1 MVIWLPHKN
10 LLSTFCSPWIA
21 LGLVQSQEAVRSPLW
36 LVNVGFGKPHANI
49 TAEGF
54 CTVWGKVEHGALPVC
69 GDRGEGIS
77 VGSEHRAKSVSMSGA
92 QELGVEG
99 GRGVSSF
106 HQKDR
111 TPKWPTAGI

>member
-1 MVIWLPHKN
+1 M
-10 LLSTFCSPWIA
+10 
-21 LGLVQSQEAVRSPLW
+21 
-36 LVNVGFGKPHANI
+36 NVGFGKPHANI
-49 TAEGF
+49 TAKGF

-99 GRGVSSF
+99 GIGVGEEFPPSIRKTEPQNGPQLEF
-106 HQKDR
+106 DFR
-111 TPKWPTAGI
+111 